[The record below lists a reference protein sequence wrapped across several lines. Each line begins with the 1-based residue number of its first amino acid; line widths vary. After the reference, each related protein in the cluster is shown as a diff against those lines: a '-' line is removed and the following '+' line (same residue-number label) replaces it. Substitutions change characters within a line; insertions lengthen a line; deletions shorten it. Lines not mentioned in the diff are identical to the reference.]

1 MATLKHFHVEE
12 RPEALLIRLDRPP
25 ANAINLDVAREMA
38 DVLGT
43 IANGPAGGAVVITGT
58 GRFFSGGLDLKQVPK
73 YGRDEQREMI
83 RTINRTVRSLYCLPY
98 PVVAAVNG
106 HAMAGGLVLALAC
119 DVRVATSAPC
129 KLALTEVNVGIPF
142 PAGPMV
148 IVRAELPPQAARLL
162 TLTGDALDPARALA
176 LGVVDEVV
184 PPEEV
189 LPRALERAAMLSAL
203 PGYARIKA
211 QLREAA
217 IADLSGIVEH
227 DDDPM
232 LREWF

>member
-83 RTINRTVRSLYCLPY
+83 RTINRTARAIYSLPC

-148 IVRAELPPQAARLL
+148 IVKAELPPQAAR
-162 TLTGDALDPARALA
+162 ALA
-176 LGVVDEVV
+176 LAVVDEIV
-184 PPEEV
+184 PPDEV

-211 QLREAA
+211 QLREVA
-217 IADLSGIVEH
+217 IAELARIVEH